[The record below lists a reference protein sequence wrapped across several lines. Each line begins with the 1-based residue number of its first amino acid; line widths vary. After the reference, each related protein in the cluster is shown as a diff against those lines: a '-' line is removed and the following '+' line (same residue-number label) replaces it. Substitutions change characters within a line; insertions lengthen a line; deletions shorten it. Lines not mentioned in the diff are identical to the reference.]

1 MAAVSITMDE
11 FLACTSALASAR
23 EAVERF
29 REDDAVAVLRR
40 GPHELTERGLEPPPH
55 ALILASRFDLALH

>member
-11 FLACTSALASAR
+11 FLACASALASTR

-29 REDDAVAVLRR
+29 REDDTAAVLHRR
-40 GPHELTERGLEPPPH
+40 THKLTEPGLEPPH
-55 ALILASRFDLALH
+55 ALILASRLDLALQ